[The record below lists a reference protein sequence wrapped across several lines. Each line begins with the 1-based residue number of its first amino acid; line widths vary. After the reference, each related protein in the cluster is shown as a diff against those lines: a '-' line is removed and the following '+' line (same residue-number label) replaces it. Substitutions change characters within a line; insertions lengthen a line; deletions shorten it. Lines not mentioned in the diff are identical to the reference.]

1 MSVPL
6 LIVRLTQSHFAPFFL
21 FPSSPFSPPSVYLA
35 FDNREKRSNV
45 EGEDGEEQVVFV
57 VFLGRSKKKETTKEG
72 EEDGTGDWGGERG
85 ALNSL

>member
-72 EEDGTGDWGGERG
+72 KEQGTGEGRG
-85 ALNSL
+85 AP